1 MNNGNFT
8 VFLVDDNNSVL
19 RALTRVL
26 EGKGYKVV
34 AYTSAHE
41 LLSDHDQAAPGCAI
55 FDYSMPD
62 LNGLELQEMLAAN
75 RVERPII
82 LISGVGEIPVSV
94 KAMKG
99 GAVDFL
105 AKPVASADLLNAVAL
120 AVSEDIKLRKQR
132 NDEAS
137 VNERFARLTR
147 REKEVVSYVA
157 AGMLNKQIAAKL
169 GIVEKTIKLHR
180 GRAMH
185 KLGVS
190 CGGSCPF
197 GRAERD
203 RFARQ
208 KSSGSDRR
216 GGTRTQRL
224 ATLRLVAATRPF
236 VTRSMLSGRHE

>member
-1 MNNGNFT
+1 MNNGDFT
-8 VFLVDDNNSVL
+8 VFLVDDNSSIL

-26 EGKGYKVV
+26 EGNGYKVV
-34 AYTSAHE
+34 TYTSGRE
-41 LLSDHDQAAPGCAI
+41 FLSEHDQAVPGCAI

-75 RVERPII
+75 RAERPII
-82 LISGVGEIPVSV
+82 FISGVGEIPVSV

-105 AKPVASADLLNAVAL
+105 TKPVKSADLLNAVVL
-120 AVSEDIKLRKQR
+120 AVDEDIKIRRRR

-137 VNERFARLTR
+137 INERFARLTR
-147 REKEVVSYVA
+147 REREVVSYVA

-185 KLGVS
+185 KLGVRAVADLVRLVERS
-190 CGGSCPF
+190 GIGSQDENHPVPIA
-197 GRAERD
+197 RAEPAVD
-203 RFARQ
+203 AL
-208 KSSGSDRR
+208 RR
-216 GGTRTQRL
+216 
-224 ATLRLVAATRPF
+224 
-236 VTRSMLSGRHE
+236 